1 MSRNRIIID
10 SDGCRKEIIKKKITG
25 SKIRNKLQRYAG
37 RTDGQISEEIY
48 SKVNYVTRMR
58 KQIAD
63 RRSEEERKRGKKK
76 KDKEDVNEIN
86 DEGKG

>member
-1 MSRNRIIID
+1 M
-10 SDGCRKEIIKKKITG
+10 
-25 SKIRNKLQRYAG
+25 
-37 RTDGQISEEIY
+37 
-48 SKVNYVTRMR
+48 TRMR